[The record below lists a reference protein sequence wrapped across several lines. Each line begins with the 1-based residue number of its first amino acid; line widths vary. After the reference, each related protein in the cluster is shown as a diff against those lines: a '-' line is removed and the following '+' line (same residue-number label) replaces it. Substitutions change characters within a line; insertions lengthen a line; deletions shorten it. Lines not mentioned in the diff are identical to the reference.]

1 VIHPSMNEK
10 RSKSPKMTAI
20 AVFWAGQF
28 ESHVGKH
35 DESMTYL
42 GDPFEQMNRR

>member
-1 VIHPSMNEK
+1 
-10 RSKSPKMTAI
+10 MTAV
-20 AVFWAGQF
+20 AGLWASQLK
-28 ESHVGKH
+28 SHVGDH